1 MDNVLIMDRL
11 DELES
16 KMENSQNN
24 IYNKLDN
31 NFYKIIGSNEEI
43 DLLYTE
49 NIYTLSNYNTFTFK
63 PWYNGE
69 CTISFI
75 PNIHTKWI
83 TNSFDKQEQIST
95 EKLNKSIWVKRNLI
109 QTVNNGN
116 SNTVLDQITSAT
128 SITNISCTFTI
139 PLIQNQI
146 YTIMYYHGNN
156 SGIRSWNDGSGSY
169 HYGQIKIY
177 GKLKQCSINEMPLI
191 STKLYY

>member
-16 KMENSQNN
+16 KIENSQNN

-31 NFYKIIGSNEEI
+31 NFYKIISSNEET

-49 NIYTLSNYNTFTFK
+49 NIYTLANYNTFTFK
-63 PWYNGE
+63 PWYSGE
-69 CTISFI
+69 CTISFT
-75 PNIHTKWI
+75 PNIQTKWI
-83 TNSFDKQEQIST
+83 TNSFDKEEQIST
-95 EKLNKSIWVKRNLI
+95 EKLNKSIWIRRNLI

-116 SNTVLDQITSAT
+116 SNTTFDQITSST
-128 SITNISCTFTI
+128 SITNTSCTLTI

-156 SGIRSWNDGSGSY
+156 SGIRSWSNGSGSH

-191 STKLYY
+191 STHLYY